1 MVVSMGIFVSCSE
14 EDLDPTLQ
22 QSKDIDISVNSANDL
37 QAILNGAYNRMSA
50 SAYYG
55 RDKIIL
61 GEVFSD
67 NTASNANSNR
77 FVVEARMDLLPQTAT
92 ALTFWAQAYAVIG
105 SANII
110 INAEGITG
118 DEDQIN
124 HIKGQAYAMRAL
136 AHFDLVTFYGQQ
148 HVNGGGESA
157 VGVPYVTEFRN
168 EDELFPARVSVQ
180 QVKENAY
187 ADLSMAQDL
196 MGEANTKEYISLYAA
211 YAIEARIANYFG
223 EHPRALEAANF
234 VIDSGLFSVATSDNY
249 LNSFAT
255 KEASNS
261 IFEIAARVAD
271 NEGINGISMIY
282 NQTNYGDVIVLPNL
296 VGIYEEGDIRGASP
310 FTPGTEPSTVI
321 GLMSNGTYRNVG
333 KYPAIAPYDD
343 NIVVIRI
350 EEMYLIKAEA
360 LLGTEDGLDALNMI
374 PENRKT
380 IVFLKDAEGELVL
393 DENDDPIEVEVD
405 LTYSEATIANVLLE
419 RRKELA
425 FEGFRFHDLARM
437 GMDIPFLDATLQT
450 HGGPEYGS
458 FRFAMPLPAGEVD
471 ANANLSQNAGYGA

>member
-22 QSKDIDISVNSANDL
+22 QSKDIDISVNTTSDL
-37 QAILNGAYNRMSA
+37 VAILNGAYNRMTSFE
-50 SAYYG
+50 YYG

-92 ALTFWAQAYAVIG
+92 ALTFWARAYTVIG

-118 DEDQIN
+118 DQDEIN

-148 HVNGGGESA
+148 HVNGGGQSA

-168 EDELFPARVSVQ
+168 EDELFPARVSVE
-180 QVKENAY
+180 QVKLNAY
-187 ADLSMAQDL
+187 ADLAMAQDL
-196 MGEANTKEYISLYAA
+196 MTDVNTKEFISIYAA

-223 EHPRALEAANF
+223 EHARALEAANF
-234 VIDSGLFSVATSDNY
+234 VIDSGLFPVVTKENFLA
-249 LNSFAT
+249 SFAN
-255 KEASNS
+255 KRAANS
-261 IFEIAARVAD
+261 IFELAFRDVD
-271 NEGINGISMIY
+271 NEGINGIAMIY
-282 NQTNYGDVIVLPNL
+282 NQTNYGDVIALPNL
-296 VGIYEEGDIRGASP
+296 VAIYEPGDVRGASP
-310 FTPGTEPSTVI
+310 FTPGTRPSTVI
-321 GLMSNGTYRNVG
+321 GLMPNGTTYRNVG
-333 KYPAIAPYDD
+333 KYPSIAPYDD

-360 LLGTEDGLDALNMI
+360 LLDAGQAGEALIALNMVAK
-374 PENRKT
+374 NR
-380 IVFLKDAEGELVL
+380 GG
-393 DENDDPIEVEVD
+393 
-405 LTYSEATIANVLLE
+405 SEYTVATIENILLE

-471 ANANLSQNAGYGA
+471 ANANLTQNAGYGA

>member
-1 MVVSMGIFVSCSE
+1 MKKNLKYILFIFVSMGMLVSCSE
-14 EDLDPTLQ
+14 EDLDPNLS

-37 QAILNGAYNRMSA
+37 QAILNGAYNRMTSFE
-50 SAYYG
+50 YYG

-77 FVVEARMDLLPQTAT
+77 FVTEARMDLLPQTAT
-92 ALTFWAQAYAVIG
+92 ALTFWSRAYTVIG

-124 HIKGQAYAMRAL
+124 QIKGQAYVMRAL

-148 HVNGGGESA
+148 HVNGGGQSA
-157 VGVPYVTEFRN
+157 AGVPYVTEFRN
-168 EDELFPARVSVQ
+168 EDELFPSRASVQ
-180 QVKENAY
+180 EVKENAY
-187 ADLSMAQDL
+187 ADLAMAQEL
-196 MGEANTKEYISLYAA
+196 MSEANTKEYISLYAA

-223 EHPRALEAANF
+223 DHDRALEAANF
-234 VIDSGLFSVATSDNY
+234 VIDSGLFPVATEENFVA
-249 LNSFAT
+249 SFAAKT
-255 KEASNS
+255 APNS
-261 IFEIAARVAD
+261 IFELASRETD

-282 NQTNYGDVIVLPNL
+282 NQTNYGDVIALPNL
-296 VGIYEEGDIRGASP
+296 VAIYEEGDVRGASP
-310 FTPGTEPSTVI
+310 FVPGTEPSTII
-321 GLMSNGTYRNVG
+321 GLMPNGTTYRNVG
-333 KYPAIAPYDD
+333 KFQAIAPYDD
-343 NIVVIRI
+343 NIIVIRI

-360 LLGTEDGLDALNMI
+360 LAGTPEGLEALNMI
-374 PENRKT
+374 PSNRGASLYT
-380 IVFLKDAEGELVL
+380 
-393 DENDDPIEVEVD
+393 
-405 LTYSEATIANVLLE
+405 SATIENILLE

-437 GMDIPFLDATLQT
+437 GMDIPFLDPTIQT
-450 HGGPEYGS
+450 HQGPAYGS
-458 FRFAMPLPAGEVD
+458 YKFALPLPAGEVD

>member
-1 MVVSMGIFVSCSE
+1 MMKKNLKYLLLMVVSMGMFVSCSE
-14 EDLDPTLQ
+14 EDLDPTIQ
-22 QSKDIDISVNSANDL
+22 QSKDIDISVNTTSDL
-37 QAILNGAYNRMSA
+37 QAILNGAYNRMTSFE
-50 SAYYG
+50 YYG

-92 ALTFWAQAYAVIG
+92 ALTFWARAYTVIG

-118 DEDQIN
+118 DQDEID
-124 HIKGQAYAMRAL
+124 HIKGQAYVMRAL

-187 ADLSMAQDL
+187 ADLEMAQSL
-196 MGEANTKEYISLYAA
+196 MSDANTKEFISIYAA

-234 VIDSGLFSVATSDNY
+234 VIDSGLFTVATEENF
-249 LNSFAT
+249 LASFAT
-255 KEASNS
+255 KRASNS
-261 IFEIAARVAD
+261 IFELAFRDVD
-271 NEGINGISMIY
+271 NEGINGIAMIY
-282 NQTNYGDVIVLPNL
+282 NQTNYGDVIALPNL
-296 VGIYEEGDIRGASP
+296 VAIYEEGDVRGASP
-310 FTPGTEPSTVI
+310 FTPGTVPSTVI
-321 GLMSNGTYRNVG
+321 GLMPNGTTYRNVG
-333 KYPAIAPYDD
+333 KYPSIAPYDD
-343 NIVVIRI
+343 NIVVVRI

-360 LLGTEDGLDALNMI
+360 LLGTEEGLDALNMVAG
-374 PENRKT
+374 NRGGSEYT
-380 IVFLKDAEGELVL
+380 
-393 DENDDPIEVEVD
+393 
-405 LTYSEATIANVLLE
+405 EATIANVLLE

-450 HGGPEYGS
+450 HGGPAYGS
-458 FRFAMPLPAGEVD
+458 FKFAMPLPAGEVD
-471 ANANLSQNAGYGA
+471 ANANLTQNAGYGA

>member
-22 QSKDIDISVNSANDL
+22 QSKDIDISVKTVNDL
-37 QAILNGAYNRMSA
+37 QAILNGAYNRMS
-50 SAYYG
+50 SFEYYG

-92 ALTFWAQAYAVIG
+92 ALTFWSRAYTVIG

-118 DEDQIN
+118 DEEVIN

-148 HVNGGGESA
+148 HVNGGGQSA

-187 ADLSMAQDL
+187 ADLAMAQDL
-196 MGEANTKEYISLYAA
+196 MGTANTKEFISIYAA

-223 EHPRALEAANF
+223 EHARALEAANF
-234 VIDSGLFSVATSDNY
+234 VIDSGLFTVATEENF
-249 LNSFAT
+249 LASFAT
-255 KEASNS
+255 KTFSNS
-261 IFEIAARVAD
+261 IFEIAARETD
-271 NEGINGISMIY
+271 NEGINGIAMIY

-296 VGIYEEGDIRGASP
+296 VAIYEEGDVRGSSP
-310 FTPGTEPSTVI
+310 FTVGSQPTTVI
-321 GLMSNGTYRNVG
+321 GKLPNGTYRNVG
-333 KYPAIAPYDD
+333 KYPSLAPYDD

-360 LLGTEDGLDALNMI
+360 MLGTEEGLDALNMVAG
-374 PENRKT
+374 NR
-380 IVFLKDAEGELVL
+380 GG
-393 DENDDPIEVEVD
+393 
-405 LTYSEATIANVLLE
+405 SEYTAATIENVLLE

-437 GMDIPFLDATLQT
+437 GMDIPFLDPTLQT
-450 HGGPEYGS
+450 HGGPAYGS
-458 FRFAMPLPAGEVD
+458 FKFAMPLPAGEVD
-471 ANANLSQNAGYGA
+471 ANANLTQNAGYGA